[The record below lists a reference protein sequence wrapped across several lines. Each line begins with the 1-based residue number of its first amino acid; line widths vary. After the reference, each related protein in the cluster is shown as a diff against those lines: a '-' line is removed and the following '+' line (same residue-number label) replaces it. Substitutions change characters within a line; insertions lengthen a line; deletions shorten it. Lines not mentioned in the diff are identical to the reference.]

1 MNMKSSILSLAVF
14 CFALVASKHLPNR
27 YDNFKVFRVAI
38 VDDASANVINND
50 LEAYIDIWAE
60 PRVGLHADIM
70 VSPTDSS
77 FVENKLKS
85 RNMEYS
91 VMVKNVQEL
100 MDAELVPAKGA
111 SKVSTGHPMDWTSY
125 HSQDDMEAY
134 MDYLVEQYPELVSTE
149 IIGKSYEGRDMR
161 ILKICKGG
169 TCGQKPAMW
178 IDGGIHSREWVAHA
192 TAMWIMKELVENGGQ
207 YPSEIVNELDWYI
220 LPVLN
225 PDGYEYSRTD
235 NRMWRKS
242 RSPNSGSICMGTD
255 LNRNW
260 AYHWNDGGSSAN
272 PCSDSYMGKSAF
284 SEVEN
289 QNVRDFL
296 SAHKDNIKY
305 YVNLH
310 SYSQL
315 VLLPWGYTKDPMPV
329 YDRYLEVANRA
340 NQELYATHQKIY
352 EVGCIPCLLY
362 PASGG
367 TIDWVYGDAGIPYA
381 FAMELRDTGT
391 YGFLLPPDQIIPTGE
406 EVMAFHVSI
415 AQQILEEFGP

>member
-1 MNMKSSILSLAVF
+1 MKSSILSLALF
-14 CFALVASKHLPNR
+14 CFALAASKHLPNR

-134 MDYLVEQYPELVSTE
+134 MDYLVEQYPALVSTE

-207 YPSEIVNELDWYI
+207 YPSEIVDQLDWYI

-242 RSPNSGSICMGTD
+242 R
-255 LNRNW
+255 
-260 AYHWNDGGSSAN
+260 
-272 PCSDSYMGKSAF
+272 
-284 SEVEN
+284 
-289 QNVRDFL
+289 
-296 SAHKDNIKY
+296 
-305 YVNLH
+305 
-310 SYSQL
+310 
-315 VLLPWGYTKDPMPV
+315 
-329 YDRYLEVANRA
+329 
-340 NQELYATHQKIY
+340 
-352 EVGCIPCLLY
+352 
-362 PASGG
+362 
-367 TIDWVYGDAGIPYA
+367 
-381 FAMELRDTGT
+381 
-391 YGFLLPPDQIIPTGE
+391 
-406 EVMAFHVSI
+406 
-415 AQQILEEFGP
+415 